1 MKVKYRNEFR
11 VVRQLFLFLLI
22 LVISSDFN
30 YLFSQNSQT
39 KPSRQSSLE
48 AFSKGNYE
56 EAYREFGVLLQTYS
70 KDPMYNYYSGVCLV
84 KLNRSP
90 KEAVSFL
97 TQALNGT
104 SVVKTLPSDALFYLG
119 RAQQMAGQFSE
130 ALETYDQFT
139 DKAGKKAARDLG
151 VPEYIQQCN
160 GKKGAV
166 EEPVIKQDIKVNTF
180 KAEIKNN
187 EVKPVKADVALPP
200 VETKTTQSREIPQSP
215 DKIMTEAINLQ
226 YKADSVTTI
235 AAREKNELDKLSEA
249 DKQVRKKEIAENEV
263 LAASLQKS
271 ADQKYKETELA
282 LNPTVAMPA
291 QQITLKQTAD
301 EKVVSPAKIVEKP
314 APKDTVILSDNKAV
328 KASGSKSDTLS
339 KILHKTNEP
348 PEAFELFEVLP
359 KPVSDP
365 KVQITIDPEVPA
377 GLIYRIQVAVFRNP
391 VAPSYFKGIEPI
403 YGFRIAGTDKT
414 NYCIGMFRRFADASR
429 ALGIVK
435 AKGFRDSFL
444 VAFFAGKTVSADR
457 AAILEKEWGKIPFRS
472 SVGRAPE
479 TTLDTIPPALSFRVE
494 VVRSEKPLKADVVS
508 GIEKMAGGRLF
519 DIQPLSDGKFAYLIG
534 NFITFDSAGE
544 YADLMARNGYREARV
559 VAFLG
564 KKEIP
569 VDTAKQLLEN
579 VK

>member
-1 MKVKYRNEFR
+1 MKGKIEFKVIR
-11 VVRQLFLFLLI
+11 LVFLGLLI
-22 LVISSDFN
+22 LVISSDFS
-30 YLFSQNSQT
+30 YIYAQNAQT

-48 AFSKGNYE
+48 AFSKGNFE
-56 EAYREFGVLLQTYS
+56 EAYREFGLLLQTYS

-104 SVVKTLPSDALFYLG
+104 SVVKNLPSDALFYLG
-119 RAQQMAGQFSE
+119 RAQQMAGHFSE
-130 ALETYDQFT
+130 ALETYNQFT
-139 DKAGKKAARDLG
+139 DRAGKKTARELG

-160 GKKGAV
+160 GKKGVV
-166 EEPVIKQDIKVNTF
+166 EEPVIKPDNNVNAA
-180 KAEIKNN
+180 KAEIIST
-187 EVKPVKADVALPP
+187 EVKPVKPEAVLPP
-200 VETKTTQSREIPQSP
+200 DETRTTKSIEISQSS
-215 DKIMTEAINLQ
+215 DKIMAEAINLQ
-226 YKADSVTTI
+226 YKSDSIAMIVTRQKT
-235 AAREKNELDKLSEA
+235 ELDKLSDA
-249 DKQVRKKEIAENEV
+249 DKQAQKKEIAENET

-271 ADQKYKETELA
+271 ADQKYKQAELA
-282 LNPTVAMPA
+282 LNPTAAMPV
-291 QQITLKQTAD
+291 KQTAQKQSL
-301 EKVVSPAKIVEKP
+301 EPTIVSPAKTADKP
-314 APKDTVILSDNKAV
+314 APKDSVILSDNKTATT
-328 KASGSKSDTLS
+328 SGSKSDTLS
-339 KILHKTNEP
+339 KILHEANEL
-348 PEAFELFEVLP
+348 PEVFELFEVLT
-359 KPVSDP
+359 KPVTDA
-365 KVQITIDPEVPA
+365 KVKITIDPEVPA

-391 VAPSYFKGIEPI
+391 VTPAYFKGIEPV

-414 NYCIGMFRRFADASR
+414 NYCIGMFRRSTDASK

-435 AKGFRDSFL
+435 ANGFKDSFI
-444 VAFFAGKTVSADR
+444 VALLAGKTVSADR

-472 SVGRAPE
+472 TAGIVAE

-494 VVRSEKPLKADVVS
+494 VIRSDKPLKADIVA
-508 GIEKMAGGRLF
+508 GIEKMAGGRVF

-544 YADLMARNGYREARV
+544 YANLLARNGYREARV

-569 VDTAKQLLEN
+569 VDTAKQLLES